1 MHRKRSEVNKL
12 SMDNVLQGIQHIYII
27 CILKKK
33 TLTHFAAKSINKIQ
47 KKTELCIP
55 LLSVMK
61 ITTSH
66 KTYQA

>member
-27 CILKKK
+27 CILKK

-47 KKTELCIP
+47 KNP
-55 LLSVMK
+55 NYVFLS
-61 ITTSH
+61 
-66 KTYQA
+66 YQ